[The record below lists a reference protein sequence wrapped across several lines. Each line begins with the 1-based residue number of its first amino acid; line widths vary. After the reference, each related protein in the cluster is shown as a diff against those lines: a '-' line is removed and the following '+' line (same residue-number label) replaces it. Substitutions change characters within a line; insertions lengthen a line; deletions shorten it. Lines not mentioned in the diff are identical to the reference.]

1 MSRKSFG
8 GLDLF
13 RFLAAFL
20 VISIHV
26 SPLSSLS
33 SGADFFLTRILA
45 RLAVPFFFLVTGYF
59 VLGRNTDGLRSARVR
74 RFLLKTGLLYL
85 FSIVLYLPFG
95 LYAGHYEKLTAGVL
109 LRMLLFD
116 GTFYHLWYFP
126 ACILGVALTA
136 CLMRFQGSL

>member
-45 RLAVPFFFLVTGYF
+45 RLAVPPWEN
-59 VLGRNTDGLRSARVR
+59 RNARS
-74 RFLLKTGLLYL
+74 K
-85 FSIVLYLPFG
+85 
-95 LYAGHYEKLTAGVL
+95 LYAMVK
-109 LRMLLFD
+109 
-116 GTFYHLWYFP
+116 
-126 ACILGVALTA
+126 
-136 CLMRFQGSL
+136 